1 MRQRSCLPGLMV
13 YCCKQSIFFF
23 LKKKIIYWEIFYFEC
38 IFFFLTFVNSSFLS
52 AHLPLVAISWISRC
66 HAVSLHLI
74 NFYGISSLFNLLSVL
89 GGVAIEMKASVCDHF
104 LLLEYPWLITPP
116 G

>member
-23 LKKKIIYWEIFYFEC
+23 EEKNYILGDILFRMY
-38 IFFFLTFVNSSFLS
+38 FFFLTFVNSSFLS